1 MDDSSNAIGDAVELL
16 GISSI
21 PSGQSVVYI
30 EASDP
35 GAVIPAFRTF
45 WGGLAGVQVGSYS
58 GSGVSLSGTSGDQV
72 HVFNVGGTEISGVS
86 FPSSPDPSSF
96 GYNGVTGT
104 FGAKSVAG
112 QFGAFNSTGT
122 PTHIGSP
129 GTIGVPEPASL
140 ALAGFALAVLGRRRI
155 GRR

>member
-1 MDDSSNAIGDAVELL
+1 M
-16 GISSI
+16 
-21 PSGQSVVYI
+21 
-30 EASDP
+30 
-35 GAVIPAFRTF
+35 
-45 WGGLAGVQVGSYS
+45 
-58 GSGVSLSGTSGDQV
+58 
-72 HVFNVGGTEISGVS
+72 FNVGGTEISGVS

-96 GYNGVTGT
+96 GYNGITGT

-140 ALAGFALAVLGRRRI
+140 ALAGLALAVLGRRRV